1 MNNSRMIIRSQL
13 FCLVISGAVLFSCG
27 IASADVTVEK
37 FTKFGGYYGQGAFE
51 ANEEVSYQGLNQ
63 RTDRTRKFTGSFLSK
78 VTGLS
83 AASTITR
90 IKKDVIW
97 EVDHKGKSYTE
108 GKITPERA
116 EQAEEGGSSSGN
128 NAGSKGG
135 DEQQEKTHRV
145 IKNEVKVKNTG
156 EKRKINGFPCK
167 RYIVTWELVT
177 EEIETKARS
186 TSLMT
191 NDMWNTKKTKTTN
204 MFQASEN
211 EFIKAYLKKLKLD
224 VSPSD
229 MKQMGL
235 KFIASASSGDAK
247 KLRKQMK
254 KIKGFNIVTTIM
266 WEQSTTQPEGA
277 QASKEEE
284 SSGGF
289 GGFGSLSD
297 ALGSVTKKAMTK
309 KKKPGEKELIFK
321 SYTEI
326 IKISTDGKGKGH
338 FSIPKGYEKKSGS
351 SFKLPF

>member
-1 MNNSRMIIRSQL
+1 MMNSRSTIRFTL
-13 FCLVISGAVLFSCG
+13 FSLIVSGAVFLSG
-27 IASADVTVEK
+27 VTASADVTVER

-51 ANEEVSYQGLNQ
+51 ANEKVSYRGLNQ

-83 AASTITR
+83 EASTITR

-116 EQAEEGGSSSGN
+116 EQSEEGGSSSKGN
-128 NAGSKGG
+128 SGSKGKG
-135 DEQQEKTHRV
+135 EQDKKTHRV
-145 IKNEVKVKNTG
+145 IKNEVKVKDTG
-156 EKRKINGFPCK
+156 EKRKINGFACK
-167 RYIVTWELVT
+167 RYILTWELVT

-191 NDMWNTKKTKTTN
+191 NDMWNTNNSKATKAL
-204 MFQASEN
+204 QASEN
-211 EFIKAYLKKLKLD
+211 DYMRAYLKKLKLD
-224 VSPSD
+224 VSPAD

-235 KFIASASSGDAK
+235 KYIAVASPGDAK
-247 KLRKQMK
+247 KLRKQIK
-254 KIKGFNIVTTIM
+254 KIKGFNIVTTIK
-266 WEQSTTQPEGA
+266 WEQSTSEP
-277 QASKEEE
+277 EE
-284 SSGGF
+284 SKSTKKKEGGGGF
-289 GGFGSLSD
+289 GGFGSISD
-297 ALGSVTKKAMTK
+297 ALGSAAKKAMTK

-338 FSIPKGYEKKSGS
+338 FSIPKGYEKKKGS